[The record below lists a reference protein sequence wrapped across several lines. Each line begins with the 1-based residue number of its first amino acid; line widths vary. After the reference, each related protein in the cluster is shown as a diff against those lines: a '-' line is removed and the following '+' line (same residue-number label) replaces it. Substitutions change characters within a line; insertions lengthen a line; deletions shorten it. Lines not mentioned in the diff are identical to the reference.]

1 MLSAHGLIPVYR
13 GVCIPYFKIKRERE
27 REEREK
33 REKRE
38 REREKRE
45 RERERERQ
53 HSTIF
58 ATFTFLVYV
67 LLTNNLASSIKKY
80 EGSLT

>member
-27 REEREK
+27 KREK

-38 REREKRE
+38 REREK
-45 RERERERQ
+45 RERERQ

-67 LLTNNLASSIKKY
+67 LLTNNLPSSIKKY

>member
-27 REEREK
+27 KREK

-45 RERERERQ
+45 RERD
-53 HSTIF
+53 
-58 ATFTFLVYV
+58 
-67 LLTNNLASSIKKY
+67 SIPL
-80 EGSLT
+80 SLQPLHFWFMFC